1 MRDKVIAV
9 MIVVMLFLK
18 AFNECFD
25 RGWKDTTKLDESDQN
40 R

>member
-1 MRDKVIAV
+1 MMRDKVIAA

-18 AFNECFD
+18 AFNEWFD
-25 RGWKDTTKLDESDQN
+25 EDATKLDESDQN

>member
-1 MRDKVIAV
+1 MRDKVIAA

-25 RGWKDTTKLDESDQN
+25 DGGEDATKLDESDQN